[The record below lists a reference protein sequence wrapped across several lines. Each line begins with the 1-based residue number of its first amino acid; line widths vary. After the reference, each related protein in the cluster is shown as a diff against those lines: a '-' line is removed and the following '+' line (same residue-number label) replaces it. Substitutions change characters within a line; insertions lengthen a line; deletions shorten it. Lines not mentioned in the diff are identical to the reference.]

1 MTTLAHTFNI
11 TDQDCLALAVLDD
24 ISRML
29 KSAID
34 AKAGIVQPRLSSG
47 S

>member
-1 MTTLAHTFNI
+1 MRELTAADDGACRTFNI
-11 TDQDCLALAVLDD
+11 TDQDCLALVVLDD

-34 AKAGIVQPRLSSG
+34 ARARMT
-47 S
+47 